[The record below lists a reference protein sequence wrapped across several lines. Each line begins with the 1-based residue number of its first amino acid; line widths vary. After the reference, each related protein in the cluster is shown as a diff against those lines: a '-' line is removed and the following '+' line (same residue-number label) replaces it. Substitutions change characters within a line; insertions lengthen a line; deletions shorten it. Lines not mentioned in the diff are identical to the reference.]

1 MPADHPSLAGFTPLG
16 LAIPMRD
23 CPEGCLVAL
32 VGAMEPAALTA
43 VADVTAKTLD
53 PEAPRR
59 ERDDSNTRETPEA
72 PSNNDEGPGLL
83 QFLRR
88 TRK

>member
-1 MPADHPSLAGFTPLG
+1 MAGFTPLG

-23 CPEGCLVAL
+23 CPEGCLEAL
-32 VGAMEPAALTA
+32 VQAMALAVLTA

-59 ERDDSNTRETPEA
+59 ERNYSNTREASE
-72 PSNNDEGPGLL
+72 
-83 QFLRR
+83 Q
-88 TRK
+88 

>member
-1 MPADHPSLAGFTPLG
+1 MAGFTPLG

-83 QFLRR
+83 QF
-88 TRK
+88 